1 MVLRGP
7 QRSSE
12 VISGHQRYS
21 EAIRGLQ
28 RSSEV
33 IRGHQRYSKA
43 LGTRDAGARLEL
55 SGREMRPDW

>member
-1 MVLRGP
+1 MRETI
-7 QRSSE
+7 R
-12 VISGHQRYS
+12 GHQMPS
-21 EAIRGLQ
+21 DVIRGHQ